1 MINELQLKLLGNVE
15 VRLDEAVVAGFHSN
29 KVQALLFYLA
39 VTGRPHLR
47 PTLTGLLWGDLP
59 EASARNNLRKALTQ
73 LRQLVGSHLSI
84 TRQTV
89 AFNRESSYWLD
100 VERFERQVGSSS
112 AETDIAVLRE
122 AVELYRGD
130 FLEGFYVRQAP
141 AFEEWVLARQARLRE
156 LALQALHRLVTFYAG
171 QGKFGLLKGIDY
183 STRLLTL
190 DPWREEAHRQLMLL
204 LAHSGQR
211 SAALAQYETCR
222 QVLAQELGVEPGA
235 ETITLY
241 EKIRAGEVRV
251 ASQEVL
257 PHHPGIVTPLS
268 SKLSVSS
275 PVGFPS
281 RLVGRAAE
289 MKTLG
294 DVWQQA
300 SQGSG
305 QMVLVEGEPG
315 IGKTRLVEE
324 MLTQVFGSATVL
336 RVKCPEMSDPL
347 AYTLFAGP
355 LRQALSEDI
364 LSRLNDPWLAE
375 LSRLLPEIQARYP
388 SLAYPP
394 QLDLA
399 TERRRLFDAVGATL
413 RTLTDPQPL
422 ILFLDDLQWADGT
435 SLALLNHLADQ
446 MREVPILIIGTFRSN
461 EVGMDHPL
469 QQTQSVWQRRGRFT
483 KLHLSPLT
491 IEAVAELL
499 QELTTWAGDDPSFGV
514 LLNRETQG
522 NPLFLVE
529 MIASLRDE
537 GRLPQSVGAWRR
549 DFRAEQISIP
559 ARIQT
564 IIQNRLRRLD
574 DLSRQIVTSAAVLRD
589 SFSFETLISINESSE
604 PEILA
609 GLERLLRS
617 GLLVEQGGNTLT
629 FSHDKIRE
637 VAYDNLS
644 HFRRR
649 WLHQQAAE
657 SLEVAYQT
665 RPEAVADQLAYHFE
679 RAGLKDK
686 AWAYHT
692 LAGHRAKSQYAHE
705 AAVYHYQQ
713 AITLAPD
720 RLTAAQMEQQI
731 KLYEGLG
738 EILQALGRY
747 TEAEVV
753 YVKMRTTAITADD
766 TIAQVRAWNLL
777 GLTQWW
783 LGDYQ
788 TALESEKQAEEI
800 ALEAGEAARI
810 VLIKVLAIKAWAWVY
825 LGEMEAALTEAEAA
839 VSLGNPLDPPPVL
852 ELAESFF
859 VRGRVH
865 LGLRHLVQSAEDL
878 QQALTYFHKAGQRRK
893 GSEVWAVLAAV
904 VSHLAG
910 YQQGL
915 LIAQEALGEARE
927 IGHLQAEMLCLQFI
941 AIAELRLGQYQEAE
955 ATLRQVLALAETSEA
970 SYALPETYAQLA
982 ETCLRQGRIPE
993 AVELALHALTLS
1005 QKTGQP
1011 GWMAKAW
1018 WCLGLVAAEC
1028 GGSLKIAGQ
1037 SYDAT
1042 ACFTKSQQNFTDAY
1056 EEIER
1061 AWFLRDWATYE
1072 LRQGNRS
1079 HGQTLW
1085 QEARGIFEASG
1096 LTGEANH
1103 MAKLP
1108 PLSVSPYNPHAQA
1121 RPPEVAS
1128 TNVELFR

>member
-1 MINELQLKLLGNVE
+1 MLNELHLKLLGNVE
-15 VRLDEAVVAGFHSN
+15 VRLDEALVIGFHSN
-29 KVQALLFYLA
+29 KVQGLLFYLA

-47 PTLTGLLWGDLP
+47 PTLAGLLWGDMP

-89 AFNRESSYWLD
+89 AFNRDNPYWLD
-100 VERFERQVGSSS
+100 VERFEGKAGISS
-112 AETDIAVLRE
+112 AETDIEGLRE

-156 LALQALHRLVTFYAG
+156 LALQALHRLSTFYAG
-171 QGKFGLLKGIDY
+171 QGKIGLMKGIDY
-183 STRLLTL
+183 TTRLLTP
-190 DPWREEAHRQLMLL
+190 DPWREEAHQQLMLL

-211 SAALAQYETCR
+211 SAALAQYEICR
-222 QVLAQELGVEPGA
+222 QVLAEELGVKPGA
-235 ETITLY
+235 ETLALY
-241 EKIRAGEVRV
+241 ERIRDGEVRA
-251 ASQEVL
+251 ASKEVIPHL
-257 PHHPGIVTPLS
+257 PSTATPLS
-268 SKLSVSS
+268 PNLPVTS
-275 PVGFPS
+275 PARFPS
-281 RLVGRAAE
+281 KLVGRTAE
-289 MKTLG
+289 MKTLEE
-294 DVWQQA
+294 VWQRA
-300 SQGSG
+300 SQAGG
-305 QMVLVEGEPG
+305 QMVLVEGELG

-324 MLTQVFGSATVL
+324 LLAELFGSATIL

-347 AYTLFAGP
+347 AYTLFVGP

-364 LSRLNDPWLAE
+364 LPRLSDPWLAE

-413 RTLTDPQPL
+413 HTLTDTQPL
-422 ILFLDDLQWADGT
+422 ILFFDDLHWADGT
-435 SLALLNHLADQ
+435 SLALLNHLADP
-446 MREVPILIIGTFRSN
+446 MREAPVLIIGTFRSN
-461 EVGMDHPL
+461 EVEMDHPL
-469 QQTQSVWQRRGRFT
+469 HQTQSVWQRLGRLT
-483 KLHLSPLT
+483 KLRLSPLT
-491 IEAVAELL
+491 IETVIQLL
-499 QELTTWAGDDPSFGV
+499 QELTTWAGDDPSFGE

-537 GRLPQSVGAWRR
+537 RRLPQSAEAWRR

-559 ARIQT
+559 SQVQT
-564 IIQNRLRRLD
+564 IIEKRLHRLD
-574 DLSRQIVTSAAVLRD
+574 DLSRRIVTSAAVLRN
-589 SFSFETLISINESSE
+589 SFETIMSMNEYSE
-604 PEILA
+604 PEVLA
-609 GLERLLRS
+609 GFETLLRS

-637 VAYDNLS
+637 VAYHSLS
-644 HFRRR
+644 HLRRR
-649 WLHQQAAE
+649 WFHQQAAE
-657 SLEVAYQT
+657 SLQLAYQERT
-665 RPEAVADQLAYHFE
+665 EAVADQLAYHFE

-686 AWAYHT
+686 AWVYHT
-692 LAGHRAKSQYAHE
+692 LAGHRAKAQYAHE

-720 RLTAAQMEQQI
+720 RLTAAQVEQQI
-731 KLYEGLG
+731 KLYEGSG

-747 TEAEVV
+747 TEADAI
-753 YVKMRTTAITADD
+753 YVRIRTTAIAAND
-766 TIAQVRAWNLL
+766 TIAQARAWNLL

-788 TALESEKQAEEI
+788 AALDSEKHAEAI

-810 VLIKVLAIKAWAWVY
+810 VLIRVLAIKAWALIY
-825 LGEMEAALTEAEAA
+825 LGEIEPALIEAEAA
-839 VSLGNPLDPPPVL
+839 VSLGASFDPPPIP

-865 LGLRHLVQSAEDL
+865 LGLKHLAQSAEDL
-878 QQALTYFHKAGQRRK
+878 QQVRTYFHKAGQRRK
-893 GSEVWAVLAAV
+893 GCEVWAVLAAV

-915 LIAQEALGEARE
+915 FIAQEALGEARE
-927 IGHLQAEMLCLQFI
+927 IGHLQAAMLRLQFV

-955 ATLRQVLALAETSEA
+955 AALRQVLALAEASEA
-970 SYALPETYAQLA
+970 RYALPETYAKLA
-982 ETCLRQGRIPE
+982 EACLRQGRIPE
-993 AVELALHALTLS
+993 AVELAQHALMLS

-1011 GWMAKAW
+1011 GGMAKAW

-1028 GGSLKIAGQ
+1028 GDSIKIAGQ
-1037 SYDAT
+1037 NYDAT
-1042 ACFTKSQQNFTDAY
+1042 ACFTKSQQDFTDAY
-1056 EEIER
+1056 EELER
-1061 AWFLRDWATYE
+1061 AWFLRDWAIYE

-1079 HGQTLW
+1079 HGQALW
-1085 QEARGIFEASG
+1085 QEARGIFEAAS
-1096 LTGEANH
+1096 LSIEANP
-1103 MAKLP
+1103 MADLP
-1108 PLSVSPYNPHAQA
+1108 PMPASPSHLPAQFH
-1121 RPPEVAS
+1121 PS
-1128 TNVELFR
+1128 SSC